1 MFARVAAEL
10 VETER
15 SYVKS
20 LGTLVELYVRPAA
33 SNHILGAARSKRIFQ
48 NAEWL
53 LEVNSAFLAALEKA
67 CAAEA
72 DAPSGRSGAPRG
84 RVLGA
89 LLRRFLARATP
100 LYLEYIQNYG
110 TAIKALDDGARR
122 YGAIRNLLEKVR
134 SNPACGGLQLQSF
147 LIMPVQRLPR
157 YKMLFEEMVKAIS
170 KEEAASAT
178 SAQTDRQAARPEM
191 TSPFDPPSAADA
203 SFASSEDR
211 EALVA
216 AAKEVDAVTIRIN
229 DSVRDAENL
238 TKLLELANS
247 IDVGI
252 SKRNTVPPSVISTLA
267 TTPHRRFVR
276 EGAVSKICRNGP
288 RRYVRRGEQER
299 AGESRGEQGRGEEGG
314 EQKRRKKWREM
325 HAPSRVERREES
337 CMRPAESSLVERC
350 DHCVYY
356 LQYSGV
362 CVCVCACVLLWVC
375 G

>member
-1 MFARVAAEL
+1 MFAVAAAL

-72 DAPSGRSGAPRG
+72 DAQGASGRSGAPRG

-110 TAIKALDDGARR
+110 TAVKALDDGARR

-134 SNPACGGLQLQSF
+134 SDPACGGLRLQSF

-170 KEEAASAT
+170 KEEAASPT
-178 SAQTDRQAARPEM
+178 SAQTDRQARPEL

-203 SFASSEDR
+203 SVASSEDR

-216 AAKEVDAVTIRIN
+216 AAKEIDAVTIRIN

-238 TKLLELANS
+238 TKLLDLANS
-247 IDVGI
+247 IDVGV

-288 RRYVRRGEQER
+288 RRYVRR
-299 AGESRGEQGRGEEGG
+299 AEEAN
-314 EQKRRKKWREM
+314 E
-325 HAPSRVERREES
+325 VERDAQTQPR
-337 CMRPAESSLVERC
+337 
-350 DHCVYY
+350 
-356 LQYSGV
+356 
-362 CVCVCACVLLWVC
+362 
-375 G
+375 

>member
-1 MFARVAAEL
+1 MFAVAAEL

-72 DAPSGRSGAPRG
+72 DAQGASGRSGAPRG

-110 TAIKALDDGARR
+110 TAVKALDDGARR

-134 SNPACGGLQLQSF
+134 SDPACGGLRLQSF

-170 KEEAASAT
+170 KEEAASPT
-178 SAQTDRQAARPEM
+178 SAQTDRQARPEL
-191 TSPFDPPSAADA
+191 TSPLRPALRRRRVCCFVGGPGGTGGGRQG
-203 SFASSEDR
+203 DR
-211 EALVA
+211 RG
-216 AAKEVDAVTIRIN
+216 D
-229 DSVRDAENL
+229 DSHQRQRA
-238 TKLLELANS
+238 
-247 IDVGI
+247 
-252 SKRNTVPPSVISTLA
+252 
-267 TTPHRRFVR
+267 
-276 EGAVSKICRNGP
+276 
-288 RRYVRRGEQER
+288 RRGEPYQ
-299 AGESRGEQGRGEEGG
+299 ASRFGEQ
-314 EQKRRKKWREM
+314 
-325 HAPSRVERREES
+325 H
-337 CMRPAESSLVERC
+337 
-350 DHCVYY
+350 
-356 LQYSGV
+356 
-362 CVCVCACVLLWVC
+362 
-375 G
+375 